1 MFPYIY
7 LDKEETDPNSS
18 RELFY
23 NIFYH
28 NTKHTEWAF
37 LEKKPITSSYYKEI
51 IIKDKS
57 VNYLLNNN
65 YISSLHRF
73 FKMHSLYGNTL
84 NKAVGIILSISN
96 NSDLIVNFTL
106 NELEEFYSSLD
117 LHKYQIEIINLFIN
131 NGASLLSFYDTV
143 ERLDGLQVEMKT
155 KKIEYTN
162 FYNFIAD
169 LLCLPQSLYRTSEY
183 LIKKYSSLFLEE
195 TYKIKTSTGF
205 FEYKF
210 IDRLLLEAFYSG
222 RLDLIKLILSNGGNI
237 EIFTTRVPSYSLL
250 NVGLLADWQSSIL
263 DIIDFFAAKGVSN
276 DWFIYTVYKAIYH
289 VNIDNKYKIHYLPIL
304 KKLMSLNGF
313 EKFLSEMPYK
323 CSTTS
328 YPDFYMGAHLPVEE
342 IFSDVYF
349 EFLQNKIKLS
359 K

>member
-155 KKIEYTN
+155 KK
-162 FYNFIAD
+162 
-169 LLCLPQSLYRTSEY
+169 
-183 LIKKYSSLFLEE
+183 
-195 TYKIKTSTGF
+195 
-205 FEYKF
+205 
-210 IDRLLLEAFYSG
+210 
-222 RLDLIKLILSNGGNI
+222 
-237 EIFTTRVPSYSLL
+237 
-250 NVGLLADWQSSIL
+250 
-263 DIIDFFAAKGVSN
+263 
-276 DWFIYTVYKAIYH
+276 
-289 VNIDNKYKIHYLPIL
+289 
-304 KKLMSLNGF
+304 
-313 EKFLSEMPYK
+313 
-323 CSTTS
+323 
-328 YPDFYMGAHLPVEE
+328 
-342 IFSDVYF
+342 
-349 EFLQNKIKLS
+349 
-359 K
+359 